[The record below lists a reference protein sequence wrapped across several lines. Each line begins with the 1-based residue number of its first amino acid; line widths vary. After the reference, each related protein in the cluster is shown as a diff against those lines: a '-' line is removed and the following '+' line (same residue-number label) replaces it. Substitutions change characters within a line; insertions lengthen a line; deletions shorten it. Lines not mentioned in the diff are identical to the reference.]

1 MKIGM
6 MADTYKPH
14 VSGITNYISLNKYF
28 IEALGHEV
36 YIFTFGDEKKSDD
49 ETNVIRSPGLPL
61 IDTGYYLSLRYNR
74 EARNLLQS
82 MDIVHVHHPFL
93 SGSLAIRYCR
103 PESIPIVFTN
113 HTRYDLYTQAYLP
126 ILPDT
131 VGETAMR
138 AYLPP
143 FCRLCDLVI
152 APSEGMAKVLERIGV
167 DTHIQ
172 VVPNGVDLEPFH
184 HEIQSHDRRSFGI
197 DTEAVLLIYVGRLGP
212 EKNLPFLLRAFGGVS
227 EAFEN
232 VNMMLVG
239 DGSEKD
245 NLQALVNHMGLTDK
259 VVFTGMVPYPHIPKY
274 LRMADIFSTASITEV
289 HPLSVIE
296 AMAAGLPVLGIT
308 SPGISDSIRD
318 GVTGYLSSNNLASF
332 TAKMVRMVANPAKCK
347 ELGRMAQVKSE
358 EFSIRRTSKIM
369 IQIYED
375 LRKSSRSSQHGLR
388 FRIKQFFKR
397 IT

>member
-14 VSGITNYISLNKYF
+14 VSGITNYISLNKRF
-28 IEALGHEV
+28 IEAMGHEI
-36 YIFTFGDEKKSDD
+36 YIFTFGDEKISDD

-74 EARNLLQS
+74 EARKLLQS

-93 SGSLAIRYCR
+93 SGSLSIRYCR
-103 PESIPIVFTN
+103 PENIPIVFTN

-126 ILPDT
+126 ILPDA

-138 AYLPP
+138 ASLPP

-152 APSEGMAKVLERIGV
+152 APSKGMAKVLERIGV
-167 DTHIQ
+167 DTPIQ
-172 VVPNGVDLEPFH
+172 VVPNGVELEPFH
-184 HEIQSHDRRSFGI
+184 QEIQPLDRAQFGI
-197 DTEAVLLIYVGRLGP
+197 DKDAVLLIYVGRLGP

-239 DGSEKD
+239 DGSEND
-245 NLQALVNHMGLTDK
+245 NLQALVKHMGLTDK
-259 VVFTGMVPYPHIPKY
+259 VVFTGMVPYPEIPKY
-274 LRMADIFSTASITEV
+274 LRMADIFTTASITEV

-296 AMAAGLPVLGIT
+296 AMAASLPVLGIT
-308 SPGISDSIRD
+308 SPGIADSIQD

-332 TAKMVRMVANPAKCK
+332 TAKMVRMVADVDKCK
-347 ELGRMAQVKSE
+347 ELGRMARYNSE
-358 EFSIRRTSKIM
+358 DFSIRRTTKIM
-369 IQIYED
+369 VQKYED
-375 LRKSSRSSQHGLR
+375 LLRASKTNQRGMR
-388 FRIKQFFKR
+388 FRINQFLRR